1 MKYSNIIKYKDIFKE
16 GYIAGRY
23 VKASSQDEE
32 SLDKNVIL
40 IPNLEYTKEVED
52 FIDE

>member
-1 MKYSNIIKYKDIFKE
+1 MNNKSFRNEVNVKYQNIIKYKDIFKE

-32 SLDKNVIL
+32 S
-40 IPNLEYTKEVED
+40 
-52 FIDE
+52 